1 MIFDSLGIGEI
12 GVIAVVAI
20 LFIDPKKVGAAGRAF
35 ARLRKKWNAIQREVK
50 DQFNTLSLEEDLKE
64 NLGGIRSAKAAL
76 RSEARDALKKL
87 PSVER
92 TVAAEKILARLKE
105 WPAFQNSKVVA
116 AFVGSHDEV
125 ETENILRHVL
135 ASGKTLLLPY
145 IGSSADGNSRM
156 FMAPIRNYDQ
166 DLHEGAFG
174 ILEPKEELRG
184 MNVGAS
190 TRDTPTIETTNVVGA
205 SLVVAPTPPE
215 PDLILIPGL
224 AFDERGGRVGRGRG
238 FYDRFL
244 DGKNAFKL
252 GMAFE
257 TQILRKKLAL
267 EPHDK
272 LLDGLITEERLLA
285 FSMPSS
291 PSSQSPTG

>member
-20 LFIDPKKVGAAGRAF
+20 LFIDPKKVGVAGRAF
-35 ARLRKKWNAIQREVK
+35 ARFRKKWNAIQREVK

-76 RSEARDALKKL
+76 RSEARDTLKKL
-87 PSVER
+87 PSMER
-92 TVAAEKILARLKE
+92 TAAAEKILARLKE
-105 WPAFQNSKVVA
+105 WPAFQKAQVIA

-125 ETENILRHVL
+125 ETENILRHIL

-145 IGSSADGNSRM
+145 IAANAEGSPRM

-184 MNVGAS
+184 GV
-190 TRDTPTIETTNVVGA
+190 VVGA
-205 SLVVAPTPPE
+205 SLVDSSTTTE

-238 FYDRFL
+238 FYDRYL
-244 DGKNAFKL
+244 DGKKAFKL

-257 TQILRKKLAL
+257 VQILRKKLAL

-272 LLDGLITEERLLA
+272 LLDGMITEERLLA
-285 FSMPSS
+285 FSLPASMPS
-291 PSSQSPTG
+291 QNPTG

>member
-1 MIFDSLGIGEI
+1 MIFDSLGIGEL

-20 LFIDPKKVGAAGRAF
+20 LFIDPKKVGVAGRAF
-35 ARLRKKWNAIQREVK
+35 ARFRKKWNAIQREVK

-64 NLGGIRSAKAAL
+64 NLGSIRSAKAAL
-76 RSEARDALKKL
+76 RSEARDALKKF

-92 TVAAEKILARLKE
+92 TLAAEKILTRLKE
-105 WPAFQNSKVVA
+105 WPTFQNSKVIS

-125 ETENILRHVL
+125 DTENILRHIL

-145 IGSSADGNSRM
+145 IGTTSDGSSRM
-156 FMAPIRNYDQ
+156 FLAPIRNYDQ

-184 MNVGAS
+184 GVAGAELNS
-190 TRDTPTIETTNVVGA
+190 APATPD
-205 SLVVAPTPPE
+205 

-272 LLDGLITEERLLA
+272 LLDGLITEDRLLA
-285 FSMPSS
+285 FSMPST